1 MRPGCRPALVLW
13 LIVLGWTGPATCATF
28 IDALGREVQLQQQPQ
43 RIVALAPSLTEI
55 LFALGIGERLVG
67 ATKFSDY
74 PAAARS
80 IPRVGS
86 YVDINVERIISLS
99 PDLVIGTADGNQP
112 EKVALLER
120 AGLPVFIVDP
130 RDIRQVI
137 ATVVTLGAVCGVAA
151 PSAALAAELAAR
163 VDRVVARTAGLPR
176 PRVFLQ
182 INAKPI
188 MTANKNSFLHDLVR
202 LAGGSNLAGEETL
215 TYPRISLEEVIKK
228 KPEVIIISSMQ
239 RDGNFEAARRQWLR
253 WPVIPAVRD
262 GRVYLV
268 DSDLTDRPSP
278 RVVEGL
284 ELLARYLHP
293 QADWND

>member
-1 MRPGCRPALVLW
+1 MRPGCRPGLLLW
-13 LIVLGWTGPATCATF
+13 LIILGWTSPATCATF
-28 IDALGREVQLQQQPQ
+28 IDALGREVRLQQQPQ

-86 YVDINVERIISLS
+86 YVDINVERIISLR
-99 PDLVIGTADGNQP
+99 PELIIGTVDGNQP

-137 ATVVTLGAVCGVAA
+137 ATVVTLGEVCGVAET
-151 PSAALAAELAAR
+151 SAALAAELSAR

-176 PRVFLQ
+176 PLVFLQ

-188 MTANKNSFLHDLVR
+188 MTANKNSFLHDLVQ
-202 LAGGSNLAGEETL
+202 LAGGSNLAGEETV
-215 TYPRISLEEVIKK
+215 TYPRISLEEVIRK

-293 QADWND
+293 QAGWND